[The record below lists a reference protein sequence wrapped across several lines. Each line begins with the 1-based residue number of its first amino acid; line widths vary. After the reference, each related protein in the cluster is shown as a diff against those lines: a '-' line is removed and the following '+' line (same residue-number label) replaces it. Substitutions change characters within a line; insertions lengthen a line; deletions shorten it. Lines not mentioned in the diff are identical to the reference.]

1 MRETTDFAAPE
12 DLLAGEDAAVA
23 EIERIEADLET
34 GRRELRQ
41 ELREINKA
49 HGFDSAARELGL
61 IEGLRGRAETLRRS
75 GLHSRAAKFETL
87 AGKVEETLTLSPLS
101 SCRRP
106 RPVFRTRTEEKANR
120 RKLLAE
126 ATAKLARDRERTY
139 CDPRQALAALAARLP
154 EGRKH
159 YNAAVADA
167 LIDVILR
174 KKSTE
179 RYGLFLAVT
188 LTNLMK
194 LGALDYDERYL
205 QRVVDVCEGGLGC
218 RPAGV

>member
-1 MRETTDFAAPE
+1 MTRLIFTDARLIDPE
-12 DLLAGEDAAVA
+12 AGTDTRGHLLVEDG
-23 EIERIEADLET
+23 RI
-34 GRRELRQ
+34 
-41 ELREINKA
+41 
-49 HGFDSAARELGL
+49 
-61 IEGLRGRAETLRRS
+61 
-75 GLHSRAAKFETL
+75 
-87 AGKVEETLTLSPLS
+87 
-101 SCRRP
+101 
-106 RPVFRTRTEEKANR
+106 
-120 RKLLAE
+120 
-126 ATAKLARDRERTY
+126 
-139 CDPRQALAALAARLP
+139 AARLP

-167 LIDVILR
+167 LLDVILR

-194 LGALDYDERYL
+194 LGALDYAERYL